1 MRSRTRRLKSALR
14 VIVVLR
20 AVAAWLPA
28 CRRDPAD
35 ARSCPV
41 EKARSP
47 LPRSKAARLGPA
59 ARWGLAFT
67 AAVGGSLRDRDV
79 VLGGPGAHVAA
90 LERGGEHVRELV
102 RRAGEDRRAER
113 GQRRRVLVVVGGRAV
128 VGECEEDDQAHAGPE

>member
-1 MRSRTRRLKSALR
+1 MRSRTLRLKSALR

-59 ARWGLAFT
+59 ARWGSAFT
-67 AAVGGSLRDRDV
+67 AAVGRSLRDRDV

-90 LERGGEHVRELV
+90 FERGGEHLRELIG
-102 RRAGEDRRAER
+102 RAREDGRAER
-113 GQRRRVLVVVGGRAV
+113 GEGRGVLVVVRGRAV
-128 VGECEEDDQAHAGPE
+128 V